1 MGTILFSFVV
11 LTSFIVF
18 FGTKIAYWLSDE
30 DSPVNARTAQP
41 PDVRQFY
48 SRGYQAA
55 PREVRTFRYH
65 SSNNI
70 RLPLDRYQQP
80 AIRRAA

>member
-1 MGTILFSFVV
+1 MGTILFTFVA
-11 LTSFIVF
+11 LTSFIIF

-30 DSPVNARTAQP
+30 DSPVNTRTAQP
-41 PDVRQFY
+41 QEVRQFY

-65 SSNNI
+65 SSNNT
-70 RLPLDRYQQP
+70 RLPLERYQQP
-80 AIRRAA
+80 AIRQAA

>member
-1 MGTILFSFVV
+1 MGTILFSFVA
-11 LTSFIVF
+11 LTSFIIF

-30 DSPVNARTAQP
+30 DSPVSTRTAQP
-41 PDVRQFY
+41 HDVRRFY
-48 SRGYQAA
+48 SRGYQST
-55 PREVRTFRYH
+55 PREVRKFRYH

-70 RLPLDRYQQP
+70 PLQLDRDQQP